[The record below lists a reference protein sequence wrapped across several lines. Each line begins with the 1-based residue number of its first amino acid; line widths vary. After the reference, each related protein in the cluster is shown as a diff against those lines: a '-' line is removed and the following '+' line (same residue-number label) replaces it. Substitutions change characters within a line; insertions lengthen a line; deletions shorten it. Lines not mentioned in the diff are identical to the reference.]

1 MKNFTKRVLPLLVC
15 LVAFNAFGQD
25 EPVAKKEKVKGG
37 KKSVISPG
45 TVINGNIT
53 AIADF
58 DFDGKLVGNFDS
70 EAALLIGKS
79 AEIKGNVKAAEIT
92 VEGMYEGELVVA
104 GLLSVLEK
112 ASVKGKAIVGDLS
125 VKPGSTFIATTTM
138 PDNYDGQ
145 NSKKKK

>member
-70 EAALLIGKS
+70 EAA
-79 AEIKGNVKAAEIT
+79 EIKGNVKAAEIT
-92 VEGMYEGELVVA
+92 VEGMYEGELVVE

-145 NSKKKK
+145 NSKKKKK